1 MKKLFLVFSIA
12 VSSLG
17 YSQNPVKLITNE
29 PIQFVFHSMKTKDSL
44 VAFQN
49 QVLDSSIIHNE
60 FLQLINQYRKFKGL
74 PEFELDSE
82 LCLAANNQCQYMV
95 KNKYVGHKQ
104 ANGILTNLVDRFVE
118 FDTDFNY
125 YNQLYSENALS
136 TDLFLC
142 FARKRTV
149 VQQVLDQWATS
160 KSHDQNQLNPVF
172 TKIGISIIKSP
183 IDNQVYAVAVF
194 SEL

>member
-1 MKKLFLVFSIA
+1 MKKLFLVFSITL
-12 VSSLG
+12 SSLG

-29 PIQFVFHSMKTKDSL
+29 PIQFVYHSMKTKDSL

-49 QVLDSSIIHNE
+49 QILDSSTIHNE
-60 FLQLINQYRKFKGL
+60 FLQLLNQYRKFKGL

-104 ANGILTNLVDRFVE
+104 SNGILTNLVNRLIE
-118 FDTDFNY
+118 FDSDFKY
-125 YNQLYSENALS
+125 DQLFSENSLS

-149 VQQVLDQWATS
+149 AQQILDQWATS
-160 KSHDQNQLNPVF
+160 KPHDLNQLNPVF

-194 SEL
+194 SN

>member
-1 MKKLFLVFSIA
+1 MKKLFLVFSVA
-12 VSSLG
+12 VSSFG
-17 YSQNPVKLITNE
+17 FSQNPVKLITNE

-160 KSHDQNQLNPVF
+160 KPHDQNQLNPVF

>member
-1 MKKLFLVFSIA
+1 MKKLFLVFSVT
-12 VSSLG
+12 VSSFG
-17 YSQNPVKLITNE
+17 YTQNPVKLITNE

-49 QVLDSSIIHNE
+49 QTLDSATIHNE

-74 PEFELDSE
+74 SEFELDSE

>member
-1 MKKLFLVFSIA
+1 MKKLFLVFSVT
-12 VSSLG
+12 VSSFG
-17 YSQNPVKLITNE
+17 YTQNPVKLITNE

-49 QVLDSSIIHNE
+49 QTIDSATIHNE

-74 PEFELDSE
+74 SEFELDSE

-149 VQQVLDQWATS
+149 VQQILDQWATS
-160 KSHDQNQLNPVF
+160 KPHDQNQLNPVF

-183 IDNQVYAVAVF
+183 IDNQIYAVAVF

>member
-1 MKKLFLVFSIA
+1 MKKLFLVFSVA
-12 VSSLG
+12 VSSFG

-49 QVLDSSIIHNE
+49 QILDSSTIHNE
-60 FLQLINQYRKFKGL
+60 FFQLINQYRKFKGL

-104 ANGILTNLVDRFVE
+104 VNGILTNLVNRFIE
-118 FDTDFNY
+118 FDSDFKY
-125 YNQLYSENALS
+125 DQLFSENALS

-183 IDNQVYAVAVF
+183 IDNQIYAVAVF

>member
-1 MKKLFLVFSIA
+1 MKKLFLVFSVT
-12 VSSLG
+12 VSSFG
-17 YSQNPVKLITNE
+17 FSQNPVKLIPNE
-29 PIQFVFHSMKTKDSL
+29 PVQFVFHSMKTKDSL

-49 QVLDSSIIHNE
+49 QIIDSTTIHNE